1 LELIK
6 LFAPGADPIPPD
18 AVIEGESLEDLPT
31 ILHKCGQIEVAII
44 EVARLALGIA
54 RRRAKQE
61 VRKVEPGFGTIEGK
75 TSIEDHVWMRV
86 DLVRV
91 DFAACLQSV
100 FTHDARK
107 RIADFINVLR
117 LHERGCVH
125 THCEVIESDVLD
137 AFGGRF
143 EGNDPGEALRR
154 ERWAHAAFGLADRV
168 GIRMKLRWNSFSAV
182 LPKVTA

>member
-1 LELIK
+1 MLVCPVFPKIFSKGSARRRRPGDAEARGDVVASGRKRCGHAGVAGKNQPLRCAGKDFGLLAPHQGLELIK

-86 DLVRV
+86 DLVREN
-91 DFAACLQSV
+91 ASLIS
-100 FTHDARK
+100 
-107 RIADFINVLR
+107 
-117 LHERGCVH
+117 
-125 THCEVIESDVLD
+125 
-137 AFGGRF
+137 
-143 EGNDPGEALRR
+143 
-154 ERWAHAAFGLADRV
+154 
-168 GIRMKLRWNSFSAV
+168 
-182 LPKVTA
+182 